1 MFKNG
6 ELKREKVAQK
16 QIDVYK
22 IKKKIEQTPKEI
34 LQKRNNVEASIFQLG
49 YHYSNAKSRYRGLIK
64 HQMWANMR
72 CLWVNFVRVLNYI
85 NKESLKTA
93 FFKKIDLKMAFKMFI
108 STCKMTLQENIF
120 GKVYFSQKLKI
131 RAF

>member
-34 LQKRNNVEASIFQLG
+34 LQKRNG
-49 YHYSNAKSRYRGLIK
+49 R
-64 HQMWANMR
+64 
-72 CLWVNFVRVLNYI
+72 
-85 NKESLKTA
+85 
-93 FFKKIDLKMAFKMFI
+93 FF
-108 STCKMTLQENIF
+108 
-120 GKVYFSQKLKI
+120 
-131 RAF
+131 